1 MRLTCRVLPYEAAD
15 GPANMALD
23 EALLDAVSA
32 DGGTAYL
39 RTYGWTIPTLSLG
52 YFQRL
57 ADVQADVRWQSA
69 AVVRRLTGGGAIW
82 HHHEVTYALI
92 IPAGHPHAHPNTAL
106 YRSVHA
112 AIRATMAVEG
122 VRADRRGDASRDEM
136 PGRDRPLLC
145 FTDQDSNDLVYQ
157 GSKVVGSAQRRRHGA
172 ILQHGSI
179 LLARSPRVPELPGLE
194 DLADVHRSPEYW
206 SARLV
211 EHIPTVLDL
220 EPEAVEVPDTLRAEA
235 CRLATTTYRTAEWTG
250 AR

>member
-1 MRLTCRVLPYEAAD
+1 MRMTCRLLPHETAD

-23 EALLDAVSA
+23 EAMLDAVSA

-52 YFQRL
+52 YFQRQ
-57 ADVQADVRWQSA
+57 ADVQADPRWQSA

-92 IPAGHPHAHPNTAL
+92 IPAGHPRARPNTAL
-106 YRSVHA
+106 YGSVHA
-112 AIRATMAVEG
+112 AIGEALAIEG
-122 VRADRRGDASRDEM
+122 IGAERRGDASRLET

-145 FTDQDSNDLVYQ
+145 FKDRDSNDLVYR
-157 GSKVVGSAQRRRHGA
+157 GYKLVGSAQRRRHGA

-179 LLARSPRVPELPGLE
+179 LLARSPRVPEFPGLE
-194 DLADVHRSPEYW
+194 DLADIHRSPEYW
-206 SARLV
+206 SARLM
-211 EHIPTVLDL
+211 EHIATALDL
-220 EPEAVEVPDTLRAEA
+220 EPAAVDVSDELRVEA
-235 CRLATTTYRTAEWTG
+235 CRLEVTTYRTAEWTG